1 LDSSTEGFNIADD
14 SKKNINEMMVDFE
27 ELVEELVKDDPSEI
41 RIKELMFKIGL
52 EDNGDAVD
60 RIAMVLEKMNA
71 LIFESK
77 NKKGDYDLR

>member
-71 LIFESK
+71 VGF
-77 NKKGDYDLR
+77 